1 MIKSDD
7 ECSKV
12 FSDLLYKEE
21 PYQNNTIKS
30 TLYDH
35 STMICASAP
44 ETNACQGDSGGP
56 LACDGKLTGVVS
68 FGSKKD
74 VCITGSTPVIY
85 TKIHHYIDWIESN
98 WVPETSLATQGQF
111 PYQVSWCV
119 GDLLFCQIFCGGSI
133 YDEITIITAAHC
145 CHGVNHKMAIH
156 GITWNDVKIVA
167 GELNILQ
174 ISGFEQIRKAQCFK
188 MSQKVSFYNIFV

>member
-1 MIKSDD
+1 MIDVSLQH
-7 ECSKV
+7 V
-12 FSDLLYKEE
+12 FLIATSSLIF
-21 PYQNNTIKS
+21 PSTIIGDAQQIS
-30 TLYDH
+30 NR
-35 STMICASAP
+35 IVGGQSA
-44 ETNACQGDSGGP
+44 
-56 LACDGKLTGVVS
+56 
-68 FGSKKD
+68 F
-74 VCITGSTPVIY
+74 
-85 TKIHHYIDWIESN
+85 
-98 WVPETSLATQGQF
+98 QGQF

-133 YDEITIITAAHC
+133 YDETTIITAAHC

-188 MSQKVSFYNIFV
+188 MSQKVSFYNIFCLKKHPKNI